1 MTYTKE
7 ILLRDVAKNNLKKPT
22 LSFFI
27 LRMKK
32 KKRVWARW
40 GMNKSWLLESFV
52 DSMEL
57 LEWPTPKPAT
67 LRGPFGIIT
76 RRVEDLMSLHP
87 FTPTFEL
94 NNVKELDTHST
105 KIGTISSYLSDSH
118 IQEDKL

>member
-1 MTYTKE
+1 MTYTKA
-7 ILLRDVAKNNLKKPT
+7 ILPWEVAKKDLKKPT
-22 LSFFI
+22 LFFFI

-32 KKRVWARW
+32 KKRVWAQW
-40 GMNKSWLLESFV
+40 GMNKSWLLESFG

-57 LEWPTPKPAT
+57 LEWPTPKPAA
-67 LRGPFGIIT
+67 LRGSFGIIT
-76 RRVEDLMSLHP
+76 RRAGDLMSLHP

-94 NNVKELDTHST
+94 NNVKELDTNST